1 VFSRREKVFMVLA
14 ALAVGLALAFQLA
27 GTSPGPSRVEQA
39 RIGRRLR
46 DARNRVN
53 ALEARLAKMTDPAS
67 KAVPGLLHAAQASGA
82 STGVTIASVRPR
94 RPTKTESG
102 CQENSL
108 EIQATGIFPNVI
120 KFMVDIRQKNPYV
133 RLARVTMNSTDA
145 ASDKVTST
153 VVLSSYSQPEVSK

>member
-1 VFSRREKVFMVLA
+1 MALA
-14 ALAVGLALAFQLA
+14 ALAVALALAFQLA
-27 GTSPGPSRVEQA
+27 GRKPVPDRAEQA

-46 DARNRVN
+46 DARNRVG
-53 ALEARLAKMTDPAS
+53 ALEASLADMTSPAS
-67 KAVPGLLHAAQASGA
+67 SAIPGLLRVAQASGA
-82 STGVTIASVRPR
+82 SAGVTLASVRPR
-94 RPTKTESG
+94 RPSKTASG

-108 EIQATGIFPNVI
+108 EIQATGSFPNVI
-120 KFMVDIRQKNPYV
+120 RFMVDIRQKNPYV